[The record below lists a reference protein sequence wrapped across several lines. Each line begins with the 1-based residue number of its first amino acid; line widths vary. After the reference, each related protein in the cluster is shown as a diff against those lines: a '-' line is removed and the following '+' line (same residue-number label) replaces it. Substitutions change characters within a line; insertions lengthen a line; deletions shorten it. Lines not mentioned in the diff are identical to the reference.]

1 MKRALNKKEGGFSEL
16 WNLAYPLILMNAGTT
31 IMEFVDRLF
40 LAKNSTMDVAAALPA
55 GLLAISMFSFFT
67 LTTQFNSAI
76 VSQYF
81 GRKQYESS
89 VRASWA
95 AFYFAIFAGI
105 ICSYL
110 LPYIGTFFISISG
123 HSPEMMGR
131 EMIYFNTI
139 IPTGGFSCV
148 MLAFCT
154 FFSGRG
160 KTLVVLFVTISMC
173 LMNCLLDYILI
184 FGKFG
189 MPHLGIAGAGLAT
202 TISAV
207 FGAGLAFTLFI
218 FHKQTKFPTRK
229 AFGVNLSD
237 IKRLISFGAASGFQI
252 CCDYGAFTFV
262 FFLIGKLGE
271 LQLAASTITA
281 SINQIVY
288 MPLLGL
294 SEATAIVVARHIG
307 RNRKDISAMQTYR
320 ALKMAVF
327 YVVIV
332 SICILTF
339 SGSIFEAFRPVN
351 GNAADFQKVINFGRG
366 TILCACAYNLFDAF
380 YATFMG
386 ALKGAG
392 DTKIPMII
400 ITVWAWVCLVMGSM
414 FCLYILKFNVVGMW
428 GYIAFYIATLGIIV
442 FLRHRTG
449 KWKEIDLIE
458 DL

>member
-1 MKRALNKKEGGFSEL
+1 MKRDLNKNQGDFAEL
-16 WNLAYPLILMNAGTT
+16 WNLAYPLILVNAGTT

-55 GLLAISMFSFFT
+55 GLLAISLFSFFT

-110 LPYIGTFFISISG
+110 LPHIGSFFISISG
-123 HSPEMMGR
+123 HSPEMMDR

-148 MLAFCT
+148 MMAFCT

-160 KTLVVLFVTISMC
+160 KTLVVLLVTISMC
-173 LMNCLLDYILI
+173 LMNCFLDYVLI
-184 FGKFG
+184 FGKLG

-202 TISAV
+202 TLSAV
-207 FGAGLAFTLFI
+207 FGAGLAFTVFI
-218 FHKQTKFPTRK
+218 LHKQTKFPTRK

-237 IKRLISFGAASGFQI
+237 LKRLVSFGAASGFQV

-271 LQLAASTITA
+271 MQLAASTITA

-307 RNRKDISAMQTYR
+307 RNRKDISSKQTYR

-327 YVVIV
+327 YVVVV

-339 SGSIFEAFRPVN
+339 SGTIFEVFRPEN
-351 GNAADFQKVINFGRG
+351 GNAQDFQQVINFGRG
-366 TILCACAYNLFDAF
+366 TILCACAYNLFDGF
-380 YATFMG
+380 YAIFMG
-386 ALKGAG
+386 SLKGAG
-392 DTKIPMII
+392 DTKVPMII
-400 ITVWAWVCLVMGSM
+400 MTIWAWVGLVMGSL
-414 FCLYILKFNVVGMW
+414 FCFYVLKFNVIGMW
-428 GYIAFYIATLGIIV
+428 GYIAFYIATLSGIV
-442 FLRHRTG
+442 FFRYRTG
-449 KWKEIDLIE
+449 KWKQINLIE
-458 DL
+458 T